1 MPQISSILIGT
12 GQGCSTAG
20 YVNAP
25 KKLPT
30 MDSSDI
36 LRIQKLRVLAR
47 TTPVSS
53 VNTSNS
59 HSGGYGDLIQIKFAN
74 RVIVPLC
81 SQQN

>member
-1 MPQISSILIGT
+1 MPKISSILIGT
-12 GQGCSTAG
+12 GQGCSTTG

-47 TTPVSS
+47 TTPVSN
-53 VNTSNS
+53 VKTTTLN
-59 HSGGYGDLIQIKFAN
+59 GAGYGDLIQIQFAN
-74 RVIVPLC
+74 RVSVPLC
-81 SQQN
+81 SLQN

>member
-1 MPQISSILIGT
+1 MPKISSILVGT

-30 MDSSDI
+30 MDASDI

-47 TTPVSS
+47 TTSVSS
-53 VNTSNS
+53 VKTTTLNG
-59 HSGGYGDLIQIKFAN
+59 GGYGDLIQIQFAN

>member
-1 MPQISSILIGT
+1 MPKISSILVGT
-12 GQGCSTAG
+12 GQGCSTTG

-47 TTPVSS
+47 TTPVAN
-53 VNTSNS
+53 VKTTTLN
-59 HSGGYGDLIQIKFAN
+59 GGSFSEFIQIRFAN
-74 RVIVPLC
+74 RMTVPLC
-81 SQQN
+81 SLQN